1 MTIRQII
8 PTYSAKLKSS
18 SPVLDIEILLAK
30 TLNKN
35 KEYLYT
41 YPDKKLTAKKSATFK
56 KLFNRRNNGEPVAYI
71 LGYQEFFNLNFKV
84 DPRVL
89 IPRPETEIL
98 VEEVIKYYKSKI
110 QDLKSKICIADIGAG
125 SGAIIIAL
133 AKNIKKAEFWGAEIS
148 KKALQIAKQN
158 AKLHQVK
165 IKFLKGNLL
174 DPLQSVICDPQ
185 SDSIITANL
194 PYLTSQELKNPN
206 LKYEPQIALKGGAD
220 GLKLFQTFFN
230 QIQKFK
236 LQPQSIFLEIGHKQ
250 AAAIKKL
257 ARHALPNYKFKVVKD
272 LCGFDRLVIISK

>member
-1 MTIRQII
+1 MLT
-8 PTYSAKLKSS
+8 
-18 SPVLDIEILLAK
+18 EILHK
-30 TLNKN
+30 P

-41 YPDKKLTAKKSATFK
+41 YPDKKLTAKQLANFK
-56 KLFNRRNNGEPVAYI
+56 KLFNRRNNGEPIAYI

-84 DPRVL
+84 NPSVL

-110 QDLKSKICIADIGAG
+110 QNLKSEICIADIGVG

-158 AKLHQVK
+158 AKTHGVFCHTEHSRSINK
-165 IKFLKGNLL
+165 KPCVKFLKGHLL
-174 DPLQSVICDPQ
+174 EPIKNKKIN
-185 SDSIITANL
+185 IITANL
-194 PYLTSQELKNPN
+194 PYLDKKEKNLLPSSDTRGLKF
-206 LKYEPQIALKGGAD
+206 EPKIAWDGGAD
-220 GLKLFQTFFN
+220 GLKLFRTFFN

-236 LQPQSIFLEIGHKQ
+236 LQPQAVFLEIGHKQ

-257 ARHALPNYKFKVVKD
+257 ARQALPNYKFKVVKD
-272 LCGFDRLVIISK
+272 LCGFDRLIIISK